1 MVKKRGLGRGLEA
14 LLPGGPGEELRDVP
28 VAEIRPNPRQARRQ
42 FDEEKLR
49 ELAASIEEH
58 GLVQPVVV
66 RPHGNGYELVSGE
79 RRWRAYQALG
89 REFIPAVV
97 REMSDEEAAMAVLIE
112 NLQREDLNPLEEALA
127 YRQLMD
133 EFGLTQEEVAR
144 RVGKSR
150 AAVANTLR
158 LLGLPAEVQKLIEEG
173 KIAAGHARAL
183 AGIEDEGEV
192 VRLARRAAE
201 EGFSVRVLEEEVR
214 KRAGRPKR
222 GRTAGTED
230 EELRLA
236 AEEVGR
242 SLGTRVV
249 IRGSRS
255 RGKVEISYGSE
266 DALWRVLDLLG
277 RAGG

>member
-1 MVKKRGLGRGLEA
+1 MRE
-14 LLPGGPGEELRDVP
+14 VP
-28 VAEIRPNPRQARRQ
+28 VEEISPNPRQARRQ
-42 FDEEKLR
+42 FDEEKLK
-49 ELAASIEEH
+49 ELAASIEQH

-66 RPHGNGYELVSGE
+66 RPRGSGYELVSGE
-79 RRWRAYQALG
+79 RRWRAYRALG

-97 REMSDEEAAMAVLIE
+97 REMSDEEAAVAVLIE

-150 AAVANTLR
+150 AAVANALR
-158 LLGLPAEVQKLIEEG
+158 LLGLPAEVKELVEQG
-173 KIAAGHARAL
+173 KISAGHARAL
-183 AGIEDEGEV
+183 AGVEDEAEV

-201 EGFSVRVLEEEVR
+201 GGFSVRDVEDAVR
-214 KRAGRPKR
+214 ERTGRAKRNRK
-222 GRTAGTED
+222 TESD

-249 IRGSRS
+249 IRGSRA

-266 DALWRVLDLLG
+266 SVLWRVLGILG
-277 RAGG
+277 RAGC

>member
-14 LLPGGPGEELRDVP
+14 LLPGGPGDEMREVRVE
-28 VAEIRPNPRQARRQ
+28 EIRPNPRQARRQ
-42 FDEEKLR
+42 FDEVKLR
-49 ELAASIEEH
+49 ELAASIEVH

-66 RPHGNGYELVSGE
+66 RPRDGGYELVSGE

-97 REMSDEEAAMAVLIE
+97 REMSDEEAAVAVLIE

-150 AAVANTLR
+150 AAVANALR
-158 LLGLPAEVQKLIEEG
+158 LLGLPEEVRQLIEEG
-173 KIAAGHARAL
+173 KLSAGHARAL
-183 AGIEDEGEV
+183 AGVGSEAEAI
-192 VRLARRAAE
+192 RLARRAAE
-201 EGFSVRVLEEEVR
+201 EGFSVRDVEEAVR
-214 KRAGRPKR
+214 ERAGRAKR
-222 GRTAGTED
+222 ARKMGADD

-249 IRGSRS
+249 IRGSRA

-266 DALWRVLDLLG
+266 NLLWRVLELLG
-277 RAGG
+277 RAGC